1 MSFFQS
7 RSSWIERNQISLIL
21 PFSLRPS
28 FYVGYLVNV
37 IKEYDSTIGAIL
49 GHRFARAFINS
60 EVVNSCESTLITL
73 RKHWS
78 CLRKTGRNFTGVVC
92 IHKENIV
99 SSWWWDWRQQ
109 RSKQP
114 NTKTKQVQVLV
125 FIFIKAIYQIL
136 WWELDVKPIGKRIV
150 PANNKQC

>member
-49 GHRFARAFINS
+49 GHRFSRALINS

-73 RKHWS
+73 RKHSS
-78 CLRKTGRNFTGVVC
+78 CPGKAGRNFTGVVC
-92 IHKENIV
+92 IHKEKQSQVDGEVGGNNGQSNQIP
-99 SSWWWDWRQQ
+99 RQ
-109 RSKQP
+109 SKYRC
-114 NTKTKQVQVLV
+114 L
-125 FIFIKAIYQIL
+125 FSFSLRLFIKFYDEN
-136 WWELDVKPIGKRIV
+136 W
-150 PANNKQC
+150 N